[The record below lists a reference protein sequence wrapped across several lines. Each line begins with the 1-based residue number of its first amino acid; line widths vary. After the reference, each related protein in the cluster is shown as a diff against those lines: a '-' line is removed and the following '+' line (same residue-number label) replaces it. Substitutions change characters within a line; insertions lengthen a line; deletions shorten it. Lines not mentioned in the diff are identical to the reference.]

1 MANIRS
7 LKKDIDYMMSLV
19 LEDCMI
25 VLENYPETDKEKVM
39 GIAQQV
45 IFDHHVLRL
54 KVSHKLI
61 KNNPESAKKYLSS
74 IVEEMYSKADNALDQ
89 LTDFI
94 RTKNI

>member
-25 VLENYPETDKEKVM
+25 VLENYSETDKEKVM

-45 IFDHHVLRL
+45 IFDHHALRL
-54 KVSHKLI
+54 KISHKLI

-74 IVEEMYSKADNALDQ
+74 IVEEMYSKADNSLDQ

-94 RTKNI
+94 RNKDI

>member
-45 IFDHHVLRL
+45 IFDHHALRL
-54 KVSHKLI
+54 KISHKLI

-74 IVEEMYSKADNALDQ
+74 IVEEMYSKADNSLDQ

-94 RTKNI
+94 RNKDI

>member
-25 VLENYPETDKEKVM
+25 VLENHPAAGKEKIM
-39 GIAQQV
+39 TIAQQV
-45 IFDHHVLRL
+45 IFDHHALRL

-61 KNNPESAKKYLSS
+61 KKNPAGARKYLSS
-74 IVEEMYSKADNALDQ
+74 IVEEMYAKADNSLDQ
-89 LTDFI
+89 LTALI
-94 RTKNI
+94 RNKII

>member
-45 IFDHHVLRL
+45 IFDHHALRL
-54 KVSHKLI
+54 KISHKLI